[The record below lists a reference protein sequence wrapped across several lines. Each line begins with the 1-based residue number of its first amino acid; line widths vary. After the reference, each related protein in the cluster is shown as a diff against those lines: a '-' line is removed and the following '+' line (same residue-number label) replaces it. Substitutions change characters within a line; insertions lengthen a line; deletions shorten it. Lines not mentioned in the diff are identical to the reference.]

1 MSVFLKPLNQ
11 QVIFITGAT
20 SGIGLATVYLAVGQG
35 AKVFMLSRN
44 EDELQ
49 ELQDEMRLKGYETAY
64 AVADVAEYDQLLLA
78 ADKCLMTFGRID
90 TWINNA
96 GITIYSKLLETS
108 DEEAKRLFDTNF
120 WGVVNGCKVA
130 IPLLKSSGGALI
142 NLGSVL
148 SEVAL
153 PIQGIYSASKH
164 AVKAYTDSLR
174 RELMAENAPISVSL
188 VMPGAIDTP
197 YTLHGRSHI
206 GEPVHTPPVY
216 GAEVAAE
223 TVLKCA
229 FKPTREIGVGSSA
242 YLFPFMDKYFPKL
255 QDLIMSKFY
264 MEKNQKLLGEP
275 SHREKGNRGSLFAPL
290 VNEGQI
296 QGNYPGHVMHSSMAT
311 KVAEKSSW
319 IKGGAVIGGA
329 LLMLR
334 KWRST

>member
-20 SGIGLATVYLAVGQG
+20 SGIGLTVAYQAVQQG
-35 AKVFMLSRN
+35 AKVFMLARN

-49 ELQDEMRLKGYETAY
+49 KLQDQMRLKGHQTAY
-64 AVADVAEYDQLLLA
+64 AVADVAEYDQLLIA

-96 GITIYSKLLETS
+96 GITIYSKLLETT
-108 DEEAKRLFDTNF
+108 EAEAKRLFDTNF

-130 IPLLKSSGGALI
+130 VPLLKSNGGALI

-164 AVKAYTDSLR
+164 AVKGYTDSLR

-216 GAEVAAE
+216 SAEVAAQ

-229 FKPTREIGVGSSA
+229 VKPIREIGVGSSA

-255 QDLIMSKFY
+255 QDMVMSKFY
-264 MEKNQKLLGEP
+264 MEKSQQLLGGP
-275 SHREKGNRGSLFAPL
+275 SHREKGDRGSLFAPPMD
-290 VNEGQI
+290 EGNTE
-296 QGNYPGHVMHSSMAT
+296 GNYPGHVMRSSVAT
-311 KVAEKSSW
+311 KIATISPW
-319 IKGGAVIGGA
+319 IKRAILLGGV
-329 LLMLR
+329 LLMR
-334 KWRST
+334 RRWRSI